1 MNRFMMAAVL
11 SLASLGAVQANELRQ
26 VQTVALTQQAAQ
38 SRPVAQDGETGNGG
52 FLPSDGS
59 FIKQQSAQ
67 YNQDPGE

>member
-1 MNRFMMAAVL
+1 MKRFMMAAML
-11 SLASLGAVQANELRQ
+11 SLAGFGTVQANELRQ
-26 VQTVALTQQAAQ
+26 AALTQPAQ
-38 SRPVAQDGETGNGG
+38 SRLVAQDGETRNGG